1 MTELTIF
8 IRSITSACFIV
19 DLIKC
24 NGNLWADIYICVRD
38 VDFDFIS
45 TIFDEILEL
54 FRQCG
59 IFVSFYLKG
68 KYLIKNSYQY
78 LIFYAWMTIRP

>member
-8 IRSITSACFIV
+8 IRSIASGCFIV
-19 DLIKC
+19 GFMKF

-45 TIFDEILEL
+45 TIFDDILEQ

-59 IFVSFYLKG
+59 IFFHSISKVN
-68 KYLIKNSYQY
+68 I
-78 LIFYAWMTIRP
+78 